1 MGTLTKN
8 MARLLVLCLAWTTC
22 ACAANHYQPAP
33 TIPTDDPEFTPPEK
47 IVMPGLKSDPPQPLK
62 LMPGDIVTL
71 TTVSAETQIYPG
83 LIVDATG
90 NLHVP
95 LAGDV
100 QVGRETLGVAEKA
113 IEKKLRRY
121 DRFVRAN
128 LIISEPL
135 GHSAAVLGAVV
146 VRGRF
151 PVPPGTRLADLIAL
165 AGGPLT
171 SNPQAQEQFVIAD
184 LEGARLIREGNP
196 LPVSIPLAI
205 QGDLHHNIRVV
216 AGDQLYVPF
225 GANRMIMVIGN
236 VSSPQPLAYREG
248 MRLSEAISRAGGI
261 APQRGDRNDIRI
273 VRGPLTEPQV
283 YVASV
288 KDLVN
293 GNATDVE
300 LAPGDIIYVTEHW
313 FAKTGDLLNAIAPL
327 ISVLNAAAVIAI
339 TDALLNR
346 D

>member
-1 MGTLTKN
+1 
-8 MARLLVLCLAWTTC
+8 
-22 ACAANHYQPAP
+22 
-33 TIPTDDPEFTPPEK
+33 
-47 IVMPGLKSDPPQPLK
+47 MPGLKSDPPQPLK
-62 LMPGDIVTL
+62 LLPGDIVTL
-71 TTVSAETQIYPG
+71 TTVSAETQIYEG

-100 QVGRETLGVAEKA
+100 LVGGETLGVAEKA

-128 LIISEPL
+128 LIISDAA
-135 GHSAAVLGAVV
+135 GHNAAVLGAVV
-146 VRGRF
+146 LRGRF
-151 PVPPGTRLADLIAL
+151 RVPPGTRLADLIAL

-184 LEGARLIREGNP
+184 LEGARLIREGSP
-196 LPVSIPLAI
+196 VPVSIPLAI
-205 QGDLHHNIRVV
+205 QGDVHHNVRVV

-248 MRLSEAISRAGGI
+248 MRLSEAIARAGGI
-261 APQRGDRNDIRI
+261 APQRGDRNDVRI

-346 D
+346 N